1 MIELSNHEEECVTV
15 PTPDNNI
22 TPSRPRSKRPSQQN
36 EEMTSSPQLKK
47 PRSCDNSP
55 DLIPTTE
62 PIPEVVLSKKESQQ
76 LPKDVN
82 NGESHTLLP
91 AECNS
96 DQSSL
101 LSADP
106 IECNL
111 NNPVDVSKNNCEAH
125 IIILNESEDGNTL
138 NSKPSQ
144 YESEPISNSVTNI
157 EDSTNS
163 ISTTETGY
171 GKLVPEI
178 EIEPKLVSKTGIDSS
193 VSEGDVEV
201 AHKDA
206 CLIHDLA
213 VMLSDEDVDDEF
225 MDTQLCHQI
234 NRVQSFLQ
242 KDRLKRTRL
251 PTDDKD

>member
-1 MIELSNHEEECVTV
+1 MVELSNHEEECVTV
-15 PTPDNNI
+15 PTPDNI
-22 TPSRPRSKRPSQQN
+22 TPSRPRSKRSSQQN
-36 EEMTSSPQLKK
+36 KEMTSSPQLKK

-76 LPKDVN
+76 LLTDVN
-82 NGESHTLLP
+82 NRESHTLLP

-106 IECNL
+106 IEWNL

-125 IIILNESEDGNTL
+125 IITSNESEDSNTL
-138 NSKPSQ
+138 NSKPTQ
-144 YESEPISNSVTNI
+144 YESEPISNSVTKI

-163 ISTTETGY
+163 ISTTETES

-178 EIEPKLVSKTGIDSS
+178 ETESKLASSKTGIDSS

-213 VMLSDEDVDDEF
+213 VMLSDEDVDEEF